1 MVPKDLKPAFPEPI
15 RGDGV
20 RAKLLEILGMDV
32 VPGPADVSFTAIDT
46 TDDQEGIR
54 RTKVTYRN
62 SLGEDVPG
70 IIMLPTVA
78 PPDPLPGVVCI
89 PGTGGGGRGGRRR
102 LRAHAARRPG
112 ARVWEGA
119 GPQGLRDDVDIDQG
133 VPWSAGTSWEL
144 GTGGQV
150 PRGVR
155 PSPDGH
161 YRPQAAPTPRPSR
174 RSRQASQTGPL
185 PTNALLGAELGEIRL
200 ITTLIPRGDPGSAD
214 FRTWL
219 YLTKTQNKFT
229 PLNLPLRGGSA
240 DLRTAPIHNPK
251 RIRPLSS
258 SPCEGEVLTFN
269 LHLTTTQNR
278 FTPSQAPPA
287 RGKC

>member
-78 PPDPLPGVVCI
+78 PPDPLPDVVCI

-150 PRGVR
+150 RRGVR

-161 YRPQAAPTPRPSR
+161 YRPKAAPP
-174 RSRQASQTGPL
+174 
-185 PTNALLGAELGEIRL
+185 
-200 ITTLIPRGDPGSAD
+200 TTLSQIEAGVPDGAASHQCPAGGRTQRDPTDHHPHPPMAI
-214 FRTWL
+214 L
-219 YLTKTQNKFT
+219 VV
-229 PLNLPLRGGSA
+229 LNF
-240 DLRTAPIHNPK
+240 
-251 RIRPLSS
+251 
-258 SPCEGEVLTFN
+258 VL
-269 LHLTTTQNR
+269 
-278 FTPSQAPPA
+278 
-287 RGKC
+287 GCI

>member
-20 RAKLLEILGMDV
+20 RAKRLQILGMDV
-32 VPGPADVSFTAIDT
+32 VPGPADVSFTTIDT

-144 GTGGQV
+144 GEAKYLEAYG
-150 PRGVR
+150 
-155 PSPDGH
+155 
-161 YRPQAAPTPRPSR
+161 RPQMGIIALK
-174 RSRQASQTGPL
+174 PL
-185 PTNALLGAELGEIRL
+185 PPHDPLADRGRRPRRGAASHQCPAGGR
-200 ITTLIPRGDPGSAD
+200 TQRDPTDHHPHPMAI
-214 FRTWL
+214 L
-219 YLTKTQNKFT
+219 VV
-229 PLNLPLRGGSA
+229 
-240 DLRTAPIHNPK
+240 
-251 RIRPLSS
+251 
-258 SPCEGEVLTFN
+258 C
-269 LHLTTTQNR
+269 
-278 FTPSQAPPA
+278 
-287 RGKC
+287 